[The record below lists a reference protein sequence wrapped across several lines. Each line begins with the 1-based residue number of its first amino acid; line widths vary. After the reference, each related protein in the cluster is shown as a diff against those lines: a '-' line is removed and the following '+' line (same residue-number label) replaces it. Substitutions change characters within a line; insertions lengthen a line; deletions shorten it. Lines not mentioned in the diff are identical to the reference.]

1 MEQWQYYGEQYLQ
14 QNPQPAPVQQVAPPV
29 NPMEY
34 QPQPVQQYSQPAVQ
48 QPVYNQQ
55 PAELSLDSLPRT
67 MVQEPPP
74 TPASQALADLLDDLD
89 L

>member
-1 MEQWQYYGEQYLQ
+1 MQAMQ
-14 QNPQPAPVQQVAPPV
+14 QPAYQQPVQ
-29 NPMEY
+29 PMAY
-34 QPQPVQQYSQPAVQ
+34 QQQPIQQPQYSQPVQQPQFSQPVNV
-48 QPVYNQQ
+48 QPVVNQQ
-55 PAELSLDSLPRT
+55 PTELSLDSLPRT

>member
-1 MEQWQYYGEQYLQ
+1 MQ
-14 QNPQPAPVQQVAPPV
+14 QPAYQQPVYQQEVQ
-29 NPMEY
+29 PMAY
-34 QPQPVQQYSQPAVQ
+34 QQQPVQQPQFAQPVNVQPVVSQ
-48 QPVYNQQ
+48 QPT
-55 PAELSLDSLPRT
+55 ELSLDNLPRT